1 MKYKRLTGQPRQSD
15 NICNMAF
22 FWQTALTSQ
31 SFEVLARKTLLL
43 SYIQCGF
50 LCIWTLTSGAF
61 LA

>member
-43 SYIQCGF
+43 SYICSPF
-50 LCIWTLTSGAF
+50 RAPIKKSSM
-61 LA
+61 